1 MRVGIAVY
9 VSKPMYI
16 YEFRR
21 KVMKRNF
28 NRVQRRFIQG
38 GAVLVIALLIITICF
53 GVHCHNV
60 NVYNDTVHTIS
71 GTSEADENGI
81 SINIHQRGNSTD
93 IWDKADDYLGT
104 TIKGMIYEAT
114 VTNASG
120 YELSEWS
127 LLQNVTEKG
136 FVNNAWCG
144 TLEITQNLENETK
157 TQTLD
162 LRNLNRDALEL
173 DYHMSATDVLITL
186 NPSDTI
192 TYHPSTKDKEM
203 PIDAGGNVTAGIIVY
218 SYDEDY
224 DFSDFT
230 FEYKLQ
236 KGYLELSDA
245 TGFIIALTLWLI
257 FMLAYIFTV
266 ITAVRYEKKLKEN
279 DRIVKESLDV
289 FTNFV
294 DAKDPYTKGHS
305 SRVAE
310 YSQRIAEKL
319 GFDEDRCR
327 QIYYVA
333 LLHDIGKCYV
343 PDEILKKPS
352 RLTDEEFAIIKTH
365 TTHGAK
371 MVRNF
376 SSIEDIRDGALFH
389 HERYDGKGYP
399 TGCEGEDIP
408 LIARIICV
416 ADAYDAMNS
425 NRVYRTKLTQE
436 AIKEEL
442 KKNKGTQFDP
452 KIVDVFLQVLDDMAA
467 EENNDN

>member
-1 MRVGIAVY
+1 MQVGFAVY

-28 NRVQRRFIQG
+28 NKVQRRFIQG
-38 GAVLVIALLIITICF
+38 GVALVIALLIIMICF
-53 GVHCHNV
+53 SVHCYNV
-60 NVYNDTVHTIS
+60 NVFNSTDRTITVA
-71 GTSEADENGI
+71 SEPDENGV
-81 SINIHQRGNSTD
+81 SIGINLRGNSTD
-93 IWDKADDYLGT
+93 IWDKADEYLGE

-120 YELSEWS
+120 YKISDWS
-127 LLQNVTEKG
+127 LKFNVKEDG
-136 FVNNAWCG
+136 FINNAWCG
-144 TLEITQNLENETK
+144 TVEIDQKLESGDLR
-157 TQTLD
+157 QTLN
-162 LRNLNRDALEL
+162 LRNLDKSVLGL
-173 DYHMSATDVLITL
+173 DYHMSASDVLITL
-186 NPSDTI
+186 TPGSTIKYNPST
-192 TYHPSTKDKEM
+192 TDKEM
-203 PIDAGGNVTAGIIVY
+203 PLDAGSSVTSGIIFY

-224 DFSDFT
+224 DLSDFT
-230 FEYKLQ
+230 FDYHFEKS
-236 KGYLELSDA
+236 YLDSEGA
-245 TGFIIALTLWLI
+245 NGIKIAFAVWVI
-257 FMLAYIFTV
+257 CMLAYIFTV

-399 TGCEGEDIP
+399 TGCAGEDIP